1 IDVDHVHPR
10 IFEQLLEIR
19 ISRLNSECIADGIQL
34 FSRPLA
40 NCVHVG
46 TWMPLI
52 NGNEFRSESEAN
64 NGYVDFLHALRSR
77 RAIVRPNSLRL
88 WRGIH
93 RSSSFVSIK
102 KADFQIP
109 HERSDTGI
117 DNRAAI
123 SVLHSK
129 FFCWSILVC
138 DPLVHFFRQTAASL
152 FPDGWPA
159 IETSYFGSRVR
170 RLPHC
175 KSLRVVLFRG
185 QR

>member
-88 WRGIH
+88 CSGIH
-93 RSSSFVSIK
+93 
-102 KADFQIP
+102 P
-109 HERSDTGI
+109 
-117 DNRAAI
+117 
-123 SVLHSK
+123 
-129 FFCWSILVC
+129 IL
-138 DPLVHFFRQTAASL
+138 AASVKL
-152 FPDGWPA
+152 K
-159 IETSYFGSRVR
+159 R
-170 RLPHC
+170 
-175 KSLRVVLFRG
+175 LRVALSKGRIFESIAQLCFQFGV
-185 QR
+185 